1 VNALLE
7 IEGLRV
13 SVPDHGALRVV
24 VDRVDLS
31 IAAGESVGLVGESG
45 SGKTITAKAVLGLL
59 PPGARVEG
67 SVRFDGQDVL
77 RMSPAE
83 LRAYRARRAAIVFQ
97 DPRAHTNPLRTVG
110 DFLTEGLRRNQG
122 LPKRASQ
129 ERACQLLRAVGV
141 EDPSGRMASYPHE
154 LSGGLL
160 QRVMIA
166 GALSAEPR
174 LLLADEPTT
183 ALDTVT
189 QAEVMAILAEL
200 RQRLGLA
207 LLFITHDLELAA
219 ATCDRTAVMRAGSIL
234 EVQRSGELHD
244 RPRHPYTASLVA
256 ARPSIDGPS
265 PRPPVPPGGPV
276 AAKPILE
283 VEQLRKVFGPRRGRP
298 AVVAVDDLSFTVP
311 PGGSLGI
318 VGESGSGK
326 TTVARMLLALETP
339 TSGRIRVAGHE
350 RATSRSSTAERR
362 RRARDIQ
369 LVFQN
374 PYTSL
379 DPRQRVG
386 GCLDEALRL
395 HSRRDRRARHERVL
409 ELLHQVGLE
418 ERHARSLPGQLS
430 GGQRQR
436 VAIARALAPEPSIL
450 VLDEAVS
457 ALDASVQGQVLRL
470 LAAIRAGTG
479 LSYLC
484 ISHDLAVVR
493 QVADHL
499 IVMRD
504 GLVVEAGPTAQ
515 VLDAPRHPYTRRLRA
530 SVPRPGWAPG

>member
-1 VNALLE
+1 MSALLE

-59 PPGARVEG
+59 PPGARAEG
-67 SVRFDGQDVL
+67 SVRFDGREVL
-77 RMSPAE
+77 RMSPSE
-83 LRAYRARRAAIVFQ
+83 LRAYRASRAAIVFQ

-122 LPKRASQ
+122 LPKSASRD
-129 ERACQLLRAVGV
+129 RACQLLRAVGV
-141 EDPSGRMASYPHE
+141 EDPRGRMASYPHE

-189 QAEVMAILAEL
+189 QAEVMAVLAEL

-207 LLFITHDLELAA
+207 MLFITHDLELAA
-219 ATCDRTAVMRAGSIL
+219 ATCDRTAVIRAGSIL

-244 RPRHPYTASLVA
+244 RPRHPSTAGLVA
-256 ARPSIDGPS
+256 GRPSIDGPS
-265 PRPPVPPGGPV
+265 PRPPVPPGGPG
-276 AAKPILE
+276 AAEPMLE
-283 VEQLRKVFGPRRGRP
+283 VEHLRKVFGPRRGRP
-298 AVVAVDDLSFTVP
+298 AVVAVDDLSFSVP
-311 PGGSLGI
+311 AGGSLGI
-318 VGESGSGK
+318 VGESGAGK

-350 RATSRSSTAERR
+350 RAVSRTASSTAERR

-369 LVFQN
+369 IVFQN

-386 GCLDEALRL
+386 NC
-395 HSRRDRRARHERVL
+395 
-409 ELLHQVGLE
+409 LE
-418 ERHARSLPGQLS
+418 EGHARSLPRQLS

-457 ALDASVQGQVLRL
+457 ALDAAVQGQVLRL

-515 VLDAPRHPYTRRLRA
+515 VLDAPSHPYTRRLRA
-530 SVPRPGWAPG
+530 SVPRPGWTPG